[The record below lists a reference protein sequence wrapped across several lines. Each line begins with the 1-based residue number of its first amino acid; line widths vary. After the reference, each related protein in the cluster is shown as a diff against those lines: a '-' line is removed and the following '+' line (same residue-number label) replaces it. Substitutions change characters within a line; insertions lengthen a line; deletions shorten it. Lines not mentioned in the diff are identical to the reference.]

1 MAGSKTHQQVDREAA
16 TPHTT
21 PHVVIVG
28 AGAVGVAAGLH
39 LQLAGARVTLL
50 DRGAPGEGATY
61 ANGAV
66 IGEDHVVPVAT
77 PSVLTD
83 LPRMLFNSKSPL
95 AVRWSY
101 LPKLTPWLWHF
112 VKRARWS
119 EVERVSHALRDLL
132 EGCMASFDPLLEAAE
147 AHDMLRKT
155 GWLGLYETKAGFDG
169 YQRSLEVQR
178 RRGVRAEVIPAEELR
193 QLEPALGAS
202 QRFHAGIYYPDVGYV
217 SDSLGLVQVLA
228 RAFRQ
233 RGGRILREEVYDFEI
248 GVEGPEAVLTDR
260 GRHACD
266 RLVIAA
272 GAYSRTLARRLGS
285 DPLLDTERGY
295 SLTLPN
301 PGVRPRM
308 PVCSTERGQVCTPI
322 DAGLRLAGTVELA
335 GLDAPPDW
343 RRADMLL
350 ENAQRWFPGVDGEG
364 AVRWMGFRPSMPD
377 SLPVIS
383 RSPRFANTVFAFGHG
398 HCGLM
403 LSARTGELVRDLTLD
418 RPTGIDVSPFRVDR
432 F

>member
-1 MAGSKTHQQVDREAA
+1 MPAAQSKQDTSKRG
-16 TPHTT
+16 

-28 AGAVGVAAGLH
+28 AGAVGVAAGLQ
-39 LQLAGARVTLL
+39 LQLAGAQVTLI
-50 DRGAPGEGATY
+50 DRSAPGEGATF

-66 IGEDHVVPVAT
+66 IGEEHVVPVAT
-77 PSVLTD
+77 PGVLRQ
-83 LPRMLFNSKSPL
+83 LPRMLLDGKSPL
-95 AVRWSY
+95 AMRWSY
-101 LPKLTPWLWHF
+101 LPQLAPWLWHF
-112 VKRARWS
+112 VKSARWS
-119 EVERVSHALRDLL
+119 EVERISHALTDLL
-132 EGCMASFDPLLEAAE
+132 DGCMGAFTPLLDVAQSR
-147 AHDMLRKT
+147 DMLRKT

-169 YQRSLEVQR
+169 YQRSLALQR

-193 QLEPALGAS
+193 QLEPALGDGA
-202 QRFHAGIYYPDVGYV
+202 RFHAGIYYPDVGYAA
-217 SDSLGLVQVLA
+217 DGLGLVQALA

-233 RGGRILREEVYDFEI
+233 QGGRILREEVRDFEM
-248 GVEGPEAVLTDR
+248 GPDGPQAVLTDR
-260 GRHACD
+260 GRHACG

-272 GAYSRTLARRLGS
+272 GAHSRALTKRLGS
-285 DPLLDTERGY
+285 DPPLDTERGY
-295 SLTLPN
+295 SLTLPD

-308 PVCSTERGQVCTPI
+308 PVYSTERGQVCTPI

-343 RRADMLL
+343 KRADLLL
-350 ENAQRWFPGVDGEG
+350 ENARRWFPGLEGE
-364 AVRWMGFRPSMPD
+364 AAARWMGFRPSMPD

-383 RSPRFANTVFAFGHG
+383 KSPHNANTVFAFGHG

>member
-1 MAGSKTHQQVDREAA
+1 MPAAQSKQDTSKRG
-16 TPHTT
+16 

-28 AGAVGVAAGLH
+28 AGAVGVAAGLQ
-39 LQLAGARVTLL
+39 LQLAGAQVTLI
-50 DRGAPGEGATY
+50 DRGAPGEGATF

-66 IGEDHVVPVAT
+66 IGEEHVVPVAT
-77 PSVLTD
+77 PGVLRQ
-83 LPRMLFNSKSPL
+83 LPRMLLDGKSPL
-95 AVRWSY
+95 AMRWSY
-101 LPKLTPWLWHF
+101 LPQLAPWLWHF
-112 VKRARWS
+112 VKSARWS
-119 EVERVSHALRDLL
+119 EVERISHALTDLL
-132 EGCMASFDPLLEAAE
+132 NGCMGAFTPLLDVAQSR
-147 AHDMLRKT
+147 DMLRKT

-169 YQRSLEVQR
+169 YQRSLALQR

-193 QLEPALGAS
+193 QLEPALGDGA
-202 QRFHAGIYYPDVGYV
+202 RFHAGIYYPDVGYAA
-217 SDSLGLVQVLA
+217 DGLGLVQALA

-233 RGGRILREEVYDFEI
+233 QGGRILREEVRDFEM
-248 GVEGPEAVLTDR
+248 GPDGPHAVLTDR
-260 GRHACD
+260 GRHACG

-272 GAYSRTLARRLGS
+272 GAHSRALTKRLGS
-285 DPLLDTERGY
+285 DPPLDTERGY
-295 SLTLPN
+295 SLTLPD
-301 PGVRPRM
+301 PGVRPRI
-308 PVCSTERGQVCTPI
+308 PVYSTERGQVCTPI

-343 RRADMLL
+343 KRADLLL
-350 ENAQRWFPGVDGEG
+350 ENARRWFPGLEGE
-364 AVRWMGFRPSMPD
+364 AAARWMGFRPSMPD

-383 RSPRFANTVFAFGHG
+383 KSPHNANTVFAFGHG

>member
-1 MAGSKTHQQVDREAA
+1 MAASNANDKPTAPSRGPQ
-16 TPHTT
+16 
-21 PHVVIVG
+21 VVIVG
-28 AGAVGVAAGLH
+28 AGAVGVAAGLQ
-39 LQLAGARVTLL
+39 LQLAGAQVTLI

-66 IGEDHVVPVAT
+66 IGEEHVVPVAT
-77 PSVLTD
+77 PGVLRQ
-83 LPRMLFNSKSPL
+83 LPRMLLDGKSPL

-101 LPKLTPWLWHF
+101 LPQLAPWLWHF
-112 VKRARWS
+112 VKSARWS
-119 EVERVSHALRDLL
+119 EVERISHALTDLL
-132 EGCMASFDPLLEAAE
+132 DGCMGAFTPLLDVAE
-147 AHDMLRKT
+147 SRDMLRKT

-169 YQRSLEVQR
+169 YQRSLDLQR
-178 RRGVRAEVIPAEELR
+178 RRGVRAEVIPAAELR
-193 QLEPALGAS
+193 QLEPAVGDGA
-202 QRFHAGIYYPDVGYV
+202 RFHAGIYYPDVGYAA
-217 SDSLGLVQVLA
+217 DGLGLVQALA

-233 RGGRILREEVYDFEI
+233 QGGRILREEVRDFEI
-248 GVEGPEAVLTDR
+248 GAHGPDAVLTDR

-272 GAYSRTLARRLGS
+272 GAHSRALTKRLGS
-285 DPLLDTERGY
+285 DPPLDTERGY

-308 PVCSTERGQVCTPI
+308 PVYSTERGQVCTPI

-343 RRADMLL
+343 KRADLLL
-350 ENAQRWFPGVDGEG
+350 ENARRWFPGVDGAG
-364 AVRWMGFRPSMPD
+364 AARWMGFRPSMPD

-383 RSPRFANTVFAFGHG
+383 KSPHHANTVFAFGHG

-403 LSARTGELVRDLTLD
+403 LAARTGELVRDLTLD
-418 RPTGIDVSPFRVDR
+418 RPTSVDVAPFRVDR

>member
-1 MAGSKTHQQVDREAA
+1 MPAAASTQDTAAG
-16 TPHTT
+16 

-28 AGAVGVAAGLH
+28 AGAVGMAAGL
-39 LQLAGARVTLL
+39 QLRRAGTRVTII

-66 IGEDHVVPVAT
+66 IGEEHVVPVAT
-77 PSVLTD
+77 PGVLRQ
-83 LPRMLFNSKSPL
+83 LPRMLFDPASPL

-101 LPKLTPWLWHF
+101 LPRLTPWLWHF
-112 VKRARWS
+112 VKSARRS
-119 EVERVSHALRDLL
+119 EVERISHALRELL
-132 EGCMASFDPLLEAAE
+132 AGCMGAFDPLLDAAGSR
-147 AHDMLRKT
+147 DMLRKT
-155 GWLGLYETKAGFDG
+155 GWLGLYETEAGFDG
-169 YQRSLEVQR
+169 YRPSLDLQR
-178 RRGVRAEVIPAEELR
+178 RRGVRAEVIPAAELR
-193 QLEPALGAS
+193 QLEPALGDGT
-202 QRFHAGIYYPDVGYV
+202 RFHAGIYYPDVGYAA
-217 SDSLGLVQVLA
+217 DGLALVQALA
-228 RAFRQ
+228 RAFGEQ
-233 RGGRILREEVYDFEI
+233 GGRILRAEVRDVEI
-248 GVEGPEAVLTDR
+248 GADGPEAVLTDR

-272 GAYSRTLARRLGS
+272 GAHSRALTRRLGS
-285 DPLLDTERGY
+285 DPPLDTERGY

-308 PVCSTERGQVCTPI
+308 PVYSTERGQVCTPI

-343 RRADMLL
+343 KRADLLL
-350 ENAQRWFPGVDGEG
+350 ENARRWFPGLEGE
-364 AVRWMGFRPSMPD
+364 ATERWMGCRPSMPD

-418 RPTGIDVSPFRVDR
+418 RPTSVDVAPFRVDR